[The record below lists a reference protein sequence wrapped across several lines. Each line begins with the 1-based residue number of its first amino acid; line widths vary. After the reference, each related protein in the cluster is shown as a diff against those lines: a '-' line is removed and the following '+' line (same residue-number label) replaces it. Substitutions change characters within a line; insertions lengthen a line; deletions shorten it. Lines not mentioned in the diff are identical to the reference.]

1 MHQQKSRGWHSA
13 GGDGAR
19 GGCSVGAGMQGGA
32 AGRCGCSCGLGR
44 AGKYCLQHKNIP
56 RLDTVVKPKQ
66 NQSCLPLCV
75 LTVKISE
82 AKKIHM

>member
-1 MHQQKSRGWHSA
+1 MHQQKSRGWHGA

-19 GGCSVGAGMQGGA
+19 GGCSVCAGMQGGA

-75 LTVKISE
+75 LSVKISE